1 MGGGRADQMKLVKS
15 LKKQGFE
22 VERTGSGHWKVTHPE
37 RDGFVFMA
45 FSPGKTIQHETLK
58 RLKELGYK
66 P

>member
-1 MGGGRADQMKLVKS
+1 MSAGRAETMRLVKK
-15 LKKQGFE
+15 LQKQGFS

-37 RDGFVFMA
+37 RDGMVIMA
-45 FSPGKTIQHETLK
+45 FSPKSTCFRTTMK